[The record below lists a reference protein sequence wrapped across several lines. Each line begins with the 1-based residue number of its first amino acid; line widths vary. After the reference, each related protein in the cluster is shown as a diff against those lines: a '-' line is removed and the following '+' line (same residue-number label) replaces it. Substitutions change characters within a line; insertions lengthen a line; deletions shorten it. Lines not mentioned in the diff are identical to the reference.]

1 MSQTIGRQA
10 QTTTG
15 QVPGP
20 RASAEAGAGVAT
32 GPAVAAAEAAPVGD
46 PALIGLPTFM
56 VGSIGLAL
64 VDVGFAPLTASGAAI
79 PLIMTASGF
88 GSLVACTWA
97 ARLGQ
102 SAVAGVYA
110 IFAGFW
116 FSYAAL
122 ALGLA
127 HNWFGIAPAG
137 INRTQ
142 EIFLIAWVVVVG
154 LLTLASVRLPMVYTA
169 LFALVE
175 GAFVFALLGAIY
187 DSTALTKTG
196 GYFVF
201 AFVAVGAYLF
211 LSSMSVATGGRPYAL
226 GRPIMR

>member
-1 MSQTIGRQA
+1 MSQTVGRQVPTA
-10 QTTTG
+10 TG

-20 RASAEAGAGVAT
+20 RASAET
-32 GPAVAAAEAAPVGD
+32 GTDVSAAPAVPAPAATGD
-46 PALIGLPTFM
+46 PAIVGLPTFM

-64 VDVGFAPLTASGAAI
+64 VDVGFAPPTATGAAI
-79 PLIMTASGF
+79 PLILAGAGL
-88 GSLVACTWA
+88 GSLVALMWA

-122 ALGLA
+122 VLGLT
-127 HNWFGIAPAG
+127 HNWFGIAPEG
-137 INRTQ
+137 VNRTEQ
-142 EIFLIAWVVVVG
+142 VFLIAWVVIVG
-154 LLTLASVRLPMVYTA
+154 LLTLSSVRLPMAYTG

-175 GAFVFALLGAIY
+175 VAFVLSLVGAIY
-187 DSTALTKTG
+187 DSTSLSKAA
-196 GYFVF
+196 GYVVF
-201 AFVAVGAYLF
+201 GFVAVGAYLF

-226 GRPIMR
+226 GRPIVR

>member
-1 MSQTIGRQA
+1 MSATVGSQVPTA
-10 QTTTG
+10 TG

-20 RASAEAGAGVAT
+20 RVSAETASD
-32 GPAVAAAEAAPVGD
+32 VAAIAAAAAPIGD
-46 PALIGLPTFM
+46 PGLVGLPTFM

-64 VDVGFAPLTASGAAI
+64 VDVGFAPVTATGAAI
-79 PLIMTASGF
+79 PLIMTASAL
-88 GSLVACTWA
+88 GSLVAMVWA

-122 ALGLA
+122 VLGLT
-127 HNWFGIAPAG
+127 HNWFGIAPEG
-137 INRTQ
+137 VNRTEQ
-142 EIFLIAWVVVVG
+142 VFLIAWVAIVG
-154 LLTLASVRLPMVYTA
+154 LLTLSSVRLPMAYTG

-175 GAFVFALLGAIY
+175 AAFALSLLGAIY
-187 DSTALTKTG
+187 DSTTLTKAA
-196 GYFVF
+196 GYVVF

-211 LSSMSVATGGRPYAL
+211 MSSMSVATGGRPYAL
-226 GRPIMR
+226 GRPIIR